1 MQSPPTNE
9 FLTRK
14 HVAYFQRCLSLLPHS
29 YQCLDSTRL
38 TLGMFCFSGLDLLGT
53 LTTALSQD
61 ERRGYID
68 WIYAQQVTAAAATK
82 ICSPPTL
89 VRFLLRAYPAPLRIT
104 LIHTLVTDVPGSHG
118 FCGGPFSGPM
128 TSEDKAR
135 NYYTVANLAATYSAL
150 VSLVGRIVRKHL
162 FTPHPYSIE
171 CDLRFVYC
179 ACAVCHLLD
188 DWSGVDKA
196 KAVGFIRACQQYDG
210 GFATAPGNES
220 HGGVLVSAVAS
231 LKLMGHLDDDTA
243 FDRSAAVA
251 WGLRQQ
257 DRGFHG
263 RVNKEDDTCY
273 SYWIGAG
280 LKVMGAY
287 DLVNLERQRA
297 FLLATQRHIGGF
309 GKAPSDYPD
318 TLHSYMGLT
327 AFSMMGEPG
336 LKELIP
342 ELNIS
347 MDAYQAF
354 RARQSSALCRSS
366 PI

>member
-1 MQSPPTNE
+1 MQSAPTNE

-53 LTTALSQD
+53 LTTVLSQD

-68 WIYAQQVTAAAATK
+68 WIYAQQVTAA
-82 ICSPPTL
+82 
-89 VRFLLRAYPAPLRIT
+89 
-104 LIHTLVTDVPGSHG
+104 VTDVPGSHG

-135 NYYTVANLAATYSAL
+135 NHYTVANLAATYSAL
-150 VSLVGRIVRKHL
+150 VSLVVLGDDLARVDRHEIVTSLRHL
-162 FTPHPYSIE
+162 QQPNGGFTPHPYSIE

-179 ACAVCHLLD
+179 ACAICHLLD